1 MAEIQMTTVPHR
13 GGAESIMAVVSG
25 DVQAVFSDVVPA
37 VPPIKEGLVFLPPPG
52 PRRDHR
58 IR

>member
-1 MAEIQMTTVPHR
+1 MTTVPHR

-58 IR
+58 